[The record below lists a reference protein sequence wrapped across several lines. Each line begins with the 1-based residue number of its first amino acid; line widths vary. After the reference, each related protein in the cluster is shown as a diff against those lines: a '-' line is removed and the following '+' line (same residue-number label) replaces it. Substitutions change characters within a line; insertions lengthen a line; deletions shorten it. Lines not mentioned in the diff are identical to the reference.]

1 MENFFHLSTLHKHC
15 RRRDQTRP
23 AASFAAIAFYFTYPR
38 SARAVRSRVVLR
50 SLSDMPLADERELRV
65 ALVSVEVL

>member
-1 MENFFHLSTLHKHC
+1 
-15 RRRDQTRP
+15 
-23 AASFAAIAFYFTYPR
+23 
-38 SARAVRSRVVLR
+38 VLR

>member
-1 MENFFHLSTLHKHC
+1 MEKFFHLSNCTNTAAGGVRPG
-15 RRRDQTRP
+15 RRQVFKQLLT
-23 AASFAAIAFYFTYPR
+23 SIYPR